1 MNVEV
6 FQCPCGVVSINRV
19 PRLQRPRRRTM
30 LVLAQ
35 VSSIKISLRG
45 FRVGWFSRH
54 SARALATS
62 GRFCSAACKVFF

>member
-1 MNVEV
+1 
-6 FQCPCGVVSINRV
+6 
-19 PRLQRPRRRTM
+19 M

-35 VSSIKISLRG
+35 ASSIKISLRG

-62 GRFCSAACKVFF
+62 GRFCSAACKVFLSVRSNKGQGFPHQDTLTDT